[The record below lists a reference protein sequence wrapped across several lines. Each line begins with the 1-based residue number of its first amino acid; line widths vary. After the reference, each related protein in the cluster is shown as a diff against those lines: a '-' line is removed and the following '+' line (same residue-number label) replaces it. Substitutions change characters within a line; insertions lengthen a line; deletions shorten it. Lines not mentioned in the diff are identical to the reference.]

1 MAWRDI
7 PRFSADDFRPTR
19 CGGTPVV
26 IVDQNAGWQAIERW
40 SPDYLRSTI
49 GSSEVALREV
59 CGPPS
64 NVYQH
69 LAEGG
74 RIGFDQFLDWIL
86 QTGNSPELRAIQAHS
101 ADPVRLARSV
111 KRLNLLRSYSLDI
124 PLARL
129 APRLL
134 DDVQVPGWFEQ
145 PPVDVFFWLGLL
157 GTSCGLHFDL
167 TPNCNV
173 QVAGRKHFALC
184 PAREAGRLQHLKRG
198 AHCRFDPFDP
208 DFDRFP
214 RAEGVPFWRCT
225 LAPGES
231 LYIPAGWFHQVIVAS
246 PWSVNVNFFWQRPF
260 PQGLL
265 TPVMWR
271 LILRRGW
278 IAWRAGRSA
287 GAEQQIGAA
296 LNPRSSTE
304 P

>member
-1 MAWRDI
+1 MS
-7 PRFSADDFRPTR
+7 PREVPRIRADRFRPGR
-19 CGGTPVV
+19 WGGSPV
-26 IVDQNAGWQAIERW
+26 IVTDESAGWPAIERW
-40 SPDYLRSTI
+40 STDYLRSI
-49 GSSEVALREV
+49 NGPCDVPVREV

-74 RIGFDQFLDWIL
+74 RIGFDRYLDWVI
-86 QTGNSPELRAIQAHS
+86 QTGASAELQVLHEAA
-101 ADPVRLARSV
+101 ADPLRLARSV
-111 KRLNLLRSYSLDI
+111 KALILPRAYYLDV

-129 APRLL
+129 DSRLL
-134 DDVQVPGWFEQ
+134 DDIRVPGWFDSA
-145 PPVDVFFWLGLL
+145 PVDIFFWLGLV

-184 PAREAGRLQHLKRG
+184 PGHEARRLAHQIGG

-208 DFDRFP
+208 DFGSFP
-214 RAEGVPFWRCT
+214 RAAEVPFWHCS
-225 LAPGES
+225 LEAGEA
-231 LYIPAGWFHQVIVAS
+231 LYIPAGWFHQVMVAS
-246 PWSVNVNFFWQRPF
+246 PWSVNVNFFWKRPC

-278 IAWRAGRSA
+278 IAYRASRTQT
-287 GAEQQIGAA
+287 GAM
-296 LNPRSSTE
+296 PVPS
-304 P
+304 